1 MVTPKQASVNHSVL
15 RSLNRH
21 NDRNMSIRLWNARS
35 VRKKTI
41 AISENIIEND
51 VDLFVVTETWLTE
64 EDPVVIGELLPPP
77 ILIC

>member
-1 MVTPKQASVNHSVL
+1 M
-15 RSLNRH
+15 
-21 NDRNMSIRLWNARS
+21 DARS

-64 EDPVVIGELLPPP
+64 EDPFVIGELLPQDTHLLVSPERWWAWWAWFHP
-77 ILIC
+77 RDQHQSAKFTHKY